1 MDKNGGLLAFSLLL
15 KVLKMASM
23 AINIIYLSF
32 LNFNTHYLSLTDNFE
47 HDIDLKFIQM
57 YF

>member
-23 AINIIYLSF
+23 AINIIYLSL
-32 LNFNTHYLSLTDNFE
+32 LNKLIICPLQIILNM
-47 HDIDLKFIQM
+47 IQT
-57 YF
+57 